1 MIVKKWTPSPF
12 VVFEYIKT
20 KITPKDLITVCITNY
35 NYEKYIIECLE
46 SVKSQTF
53 KNIELIVIDDISS
66 DKSIDIIS
74 SWMSKNKRRFHR
86 CVLLKNQTNQG
97 PSVSRNIVFEK
108 ATGDYVFIL
117 DADNEI
123 YPKAIEKL
131 YNCLDDDFMGSYSHI
146 EIFGNQ
152 KGIGYSDI
160 WDGDRLKK
168 SNYIDVMSLVK
179 KEAWKAVCGFSH
191 IDEGWE
197 DYDFWLKF
205 RDAGFELK
213 FLPEI
218 LCRYRIH
225 GNSRTSNEAFAAHQ
239 DLQLIMEFRHPK

>member
-1 MIVKKWTPSPF
+1 MKAWTPEPNIIFDYKKFKHSP
-12 VVFEYIKT
+12 E
-20 KITPKDLITVCITNY
+20 DLITVCITNY
-35 NYEKYIIECLE
+35 NYENYIIECLD
-46 SVKSQTF
+46 SVFNQTYE
-53 KNIELIVIDDISS
+53 NIEVIVIDDKSS
-66 DKSIDIIS
+66 DCSLTIIKNWMKS
-74 SWMSKNKRRFHR
+74 NKRRFYH
-86 CVLLKNQTNQG
+86 CSLLENKTNQG
-97 PSVSRNIVFEK
+97 PSNSRNIIFEK
-108 ATGDYVFIL
+108 ALGKYVFIL
-117 DADNEI
+117 DADNMI

-131 YNCLDDDFMGSYSHI
+131 YNSVGDFSGAYSHI

-160 WDGDRLKK
+160 WDNDRLKE
-168 SNYIDVMSLVK
+168 SNYIDVMSLIK
-179 KEAWKAVCGFSH
+179 KDAWEKVNGFSH

-205 RDAGFELK
+205 RDEGFELN

-239 DLQLIMEFRHPK
+239 DLELIMKFRHPK